1 MGAIPAA
8 AIPERFV
15 SLHRRRRRSAVT
27 VLPLAALAVTA
38 SVTALPPLAVA
49 HPSGDPQTV
58 SIARDDQRPEVVRVR
73 WRVGG
78 PDDLTLL
85 GVSLGLLPPDR
96 VLLDGAVDYR
106 TTDPAVLASSE
117 RFSAYLLER
126 ITVAD
131 GGRRCLGVVAE
142 SKALARAG
150 ATVDY
155 TCPGP
160 VDTVTV
166 AVRTLTDLNPAYR
179 ATATGPTGQRAE
191 YGAGEDSHDWAL
203 DGAPAAGSS
212 TSGRSS
218 NSGGSATVRLA
229 ALGGAAVLVV
239 VGALLLSWRLRRRRA
254 AT

>member
-1 MGAIPAA
+1 M
-8 AIPERFV
+8 
-15 SLHRRRRRSAVT
+15 T
-27 VLPLAALAVTA
+27 VLPLAVLAVTA
-38 SVTALPPLAVA
+38 SVTALPPPAVA

-106 TTDPAVLASSE
+106 TTDPAVIASSE
-117 RFSAYLLER
+117 RFSAYLLQR
-126 ITVAD
+126 ITVVD

-179 ATATGPTGQRAE
+179 ATATGPAGQRAE
-191 YGAGEDSHDWAL
+191 YGSSEDSHDWAL
-203 DGAPAAGSS
+203 DGAPAVVGTNRGHGA
-212 TSGRSS
+212 
-218 NSGGSATVRLA
+218 VLRLA
-229 ALGGAAVLVV
+229 ALVGAAVLVA
-239 VGALLLSWRLRRRRA
+239 VGALLLTRRLRRRRA
-254 AT
+254 PA